1 MKFNIVESE
10 RKFNPININIT
21 IENEIELIEL
31 IGRLDVNPEIV
42 VDNLKENFEGE
53 FKAEQFHN
61 FGDLYWE
68 LFDFAVEKEK
78 ILDEIVEEIV

>member
-10 RKFNPININIT
+10 RKFSPININIT

-42 VDNLKENFEGE
+42 VDNLKENFDGE

-68 LFDFAVEKEK
+68 LFDFAS
-78 ILDEIVEEIV
+78 